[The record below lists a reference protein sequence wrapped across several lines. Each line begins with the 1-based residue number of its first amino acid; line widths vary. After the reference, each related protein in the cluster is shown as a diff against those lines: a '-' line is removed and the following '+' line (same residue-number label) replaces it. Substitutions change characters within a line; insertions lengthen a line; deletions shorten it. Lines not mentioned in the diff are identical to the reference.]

1 MGDFTEMNFITIHE
15 VSQRILDGH
24 IRFKGKQRS
33 NIIRKKMWGII
44 KSSQQLIYTAH
55 KLILEENYL
64 IKKTTA

>member
-15 VSQRILDGH
+15 ALKRILDGH
-24 IRFKGKQRS
+24 IRFKKNRDV
-33 NIIRKKMWGII
+33 ILFETKIWVII

-55 KLILEENYL
+55 KLIEEENYL

>member
-15 VSQRILDGH
+15 ALNRILDGH
-24 IRFKGKQRS
+24 IRLKKQRCD
-33 NIIRKKMWGII
+33 IIRNKIWVII

-55 KLILEENYL
+55 KLIEEENYL